1 MTKIISTTRRLLLVS
16 VVFMSACASVPTAQ
30 KVDDKSAKEFI
41 PSADRASVYIYRDEF
56 FGSAL
61 ASTVSINGK
70 TIGQSLGK
78 SFFLI
83 KLAPGTY
90 SITAYPGAS
99 CELTIDVHQG
109 INYYVWQESKFAV
122 NLGMCQ
128 LHSVDENTGRRGVLS
143 GELLSSPSGGIE
155 IQPLT
160 RTNRR

>member
-1 MTKIISTTRRLLLVS
+1 MEKIIYTTRHLLLTLVLF
-16 VVFMSACASVPTAQ
+16 VSACASVPTAQ
-30 KVDDKSAKEFI
+30 KTDDESAKKFI
-41 PSADRASVYIYRDEF
+41 PSADRASLYIYRDEF

-83 KLAPGTY
+83 KLVPGTY

-109 INYYVWQESKFAV
+109 KNYFVWQESKFAI

-128 LHSVDENTGRRGVLS
+128 LHAVDENTGQRGVLS

-155 IQPLT
+155 IQPLPK
-160 RTNRR
+160 TNGH